1 MGKDL
6 VSTDEFL
13 KNQSD
18 ADSLNQVDSRGSD
31 ARMLSRFY
39 PPETVEYL
47 VDALFYWPECK
58 ELIKHLKRPG
68 LIGGRH
74 GS

>member
-6 VSTDEFL
+6 VSTGEFL

-47 VDALFYWPECK
+47 LKALGRREAIESLFMY
-58 ELIKHLKRPG
+58 LDRPG
-68 LIGGRH
+68 LIGG
-74 GS
+74 